1 MGILLAADYVDVV
14 VELTLAILA
23 TTLLFVLAQ
32 SIKQTALE
40 WWTLAWGSQ
49 ALGLSVLLAGANWR
63 GGGETN
69 CPWAYG
75 LAAALGWGFTL
86 VGCRRLTGD
95 RAWDSADTWALVGL
109 AVAALVGPLLIDT
122 VLPHPQQGRTLGRA
136 ALFLA
141 TGAVQGIAALVA
153 LTLTMAVHW
162 HTDRRRTGL
171 RLLMFA
177 LFCHVGL
184 SLGVGGIVMAWQV
197 APELWP
203 GFSPGDWLR
212 FQTVVQTLL
221 AFGMIIVAL
230 EGVRREL
237 ERANAELANL
247 SQRLARQ
254 AQSDAMTE
262 ALNRHAFY
270 TLIESRR
277 SGLSVPGDGAL
288 AVLDLDHLK
297 PLNDQFGHAAGDA
310 AIRAVA
316 KAVRSIIRP
325 DDLLFRWGGDEFLVI
340 LPNVPADEAERR
352 LATLASKLRGTE
364 LPGVGEPVDLDVSYG
379 VASFTT
385 LGGIEAA
392 MAQADAAM
400 YAHKADRKLLQ
411 PDLPRPAA
419 GG

>member
-1 MGILLAADYVDVV
+1 
-14 VELTLAILA
+14 
-23 TTLLFVLAQ
+23 
-32 SIKQTALE
+32 
-40 WWTLAWGSQ
+40 
-49 ALGLSVLLAGANWR
+49 
-63 GGGETN
+63 
-69 CPWAYG
+69 
-75 LAAALGWGFTL
+75 
-86 VGCRRLTGD
+86 
-95 RAWDSADTWALVGL
+95 
-109 AVAALVGPLLIDT
+109 
-122 VLPHPQQGRTLGRA
+122 
-136 ALFLA
+136 
-141 TGAVQGIAALVA
+141 
-153 LTLTMAVHW
+153 
-162 HTDRRRTGL
+162 
-171 RLLMFA
+171 
-177 LFCHVGL
+177 
-184 SLGVGGIVMAWQV
+184 
-197 APELWP
+197 
-203 GFSPGDWLR
+203 
-212 FQTVVQTLL
+212 
-221 AFGMIIVAL
+221 
-230 EGVRREL
+230 
-237 ERANAELANL
+237 